1 MIFLKNKL
9 SWELKDTISET
20 YLKNLR
26 VLIEFSNLGETVEKK
41 LKSMGCT
48 VFYRN
53 NFIKVIS
60 AEVSPKNINRLIEL
74 PYIKYIS
81 LDKHCYL
88 CGSNILSSN
97 GISSSTKLPGTGK
110 GITIG
115 IIDSGVY
122 PHTDLK
128 KPTNKIKNF
137 IDIYSEITEPYDNN
151 GHGTFIS
158 GVICGSGITKS
169 GMYKGIAIDSSIV
182 MIKAFDSLGKCYC
195 SDLLQGLDYIKNN
208 PDLEIKIILLPCEL
222 NSYDKFLL
230 SLFDKYFQFFSDINI
245 PIIVSAGHNGNVEGK
260 ISGFA
265 LLDNCI
271 TVGGIINSRYEKKP
285 YKYSSGGIVTK
296 TIKPNFVAAASNIVS
311 LNCDPSYI
319 SVRNG
324 LKVYPR
330 KLQEQYTTY
339 SGTSISAAYIAGI
352 CAIILE
358 IIPELKPVDVHAIL
372 KFCSENID
380 LPKHL
385 QGYGQIS
392 ILKLHDKLDR
402 VNKES
407 KRKKY

>member
-9 SWELKDTISET
+9 SGELKDAINEP
-20 YLKNLR
+20 YIKNLR
-26 VLIEFSNLGETVEKK
+26 VLIEFSNLGETAEKK
-41 LKSMGCT
+41 LRSMGCT

-53 NFIKVIS
+53 NFIKIIS
-60 AEVSPKNINRLIEL
+60 AEVSPKNMSRLIEL

-97 GISSSTKLPGTGK
+97 GISSSAKLPGTGK
-110 GITIG
+110 NITIG

-128 KPTNKIKNF
+128 KPTNKIKDF
-137 IDIYSEITEPYDNN
+137 VDLYSEITEPYDNN
-151 GHGTFIS
+151 GHGTFVS
-158 GVICGSGITKS
+158 GVLCGSGITNS
-169 GMYKGIAIDSSIV
+169 GMYKGIAIDSTIV

-195 SDLLQGLDYIKNN
+195 SDLFQGLDYIKNN
-208 PDLEIKIILLPCEL
+208 PELEVKIILLPCEL

-230 SLFDKYFQFFSDINI
+230 SLFNKYFQFFNDINI

-271 TVGGIINSRYEKKP
+271 TVGGITGSKYEKKP
-285 YKYSSGGIVTK
+285 YKYSSGGSVSK
-296 TIKPNFVAAASNIVS
+296 KIKPNFVAAASNITS
-311 LNCDPSYI
+311 LNCDTSYI
-319 SVRNG
+319 SIKNG

-330 KLQEQYTTY
+330 KLQEQYITY
-339 SGTSISAAYIAGI
+339 SGTSVSAAYIAGI

-358 IIPELKPVDVHAIL
+358 IVPELKPVDIHAIL

-380 LPKHL
+380 LPKYL
-385 QGYGQIS
+385 QGYGQVS
-392 ILKLHDKLDR
+392 ILKLRNKLTR
-402 VNKES
+402 IIEEN
-407 KRKKY
+407 KRKKH

>member
-1 MIFLKNKL
+1 MLNILFYATGFKEKKDKGKVLITILNILLGLVAIGIAAAGYIYGTGAKARVQVYLISEVIIVFLFTINGLRAIIKNKR
-9 SWELKDTISET
+9 I
-20 YLKNLR
+20 
-26 VLIEFSNLGETVEKK
+26 
-41 LKSMGCT
+41 
-48 VFYRN
+48 
-53 NFIKVIS
+53 
-60 AEVSPKNINRLIEL
+60 
-74 PYIKYIS
+74 
-81 LDKHCYL
+81 
-88 CGSNILSSN
+88 
-97 GISSSTKLPGTGK
+97 
-110 GITIG
+110 
-115 IIDSGVY
+115 
-122 PHTDLK
+122 
-128 KPTNKIKNF
+128 
-137 IDIYSEITEPYDNN
+137 
-151 GHGTFIS
+151 
-158 GVICGSGITKS
+158 
-169 GMYKGIAIDSSIV
+169 
-182 MIKAFDSLGKCYC
+182 
-195 SDLLQGLDYIKNN
+195 
-208 PDLEIKIILLPCEL
+208 
-222 NSYDKFLL
+222 
-230 SLFDKYFQFFSDINI
+230 
-245 PIIVSAGHNGNVEGK
+245 VEGK

-392 ILKLHDKLDR
+392 ISKLHDKLDR